1 MLQNKYLRAKIGL
14 QITPSCL
21 HGKSVNLCRAPRRE
35 VVRHAYRTFFF
46 FTDQGHVRA
55 MRAKKALVQVSCAE
69 VTRKGYRGKVHRP
82 QQDHRS
88 WTWTS
93 GFEVNDGTSVHPS
106 WLIIFSRLRLLRSC
120 SQRIYERLTLR
131 VSKYPGA

>member
-21 HGKSVNLCRAPRRE
+21 HGKSVHLCRAPRRE
-35 VVRHAYRTFFF
+35 VVRHAYRMFFSQTKDTFERCARKR
-46 FTDQGHVRA
+46 T
-55 MRAKKALVQVSCAE
+55 LVQVSCAE
-69 VTRKGYRGKVHRP
+69 VTREGYRGKVHRP

-93 GFEVNDGTSVHPS
+93 GFEVNDVTSVHPS

-120 SQRIYERLTLR
+120 SQRIYEHNLTLR
-131 VSKYPGA
+131 FSKYPGA